1 MSEYNE
7 VNHPKHYTTGAGGVE
22 CIDAMTELLGYD
34 ITIGFCLGNAFKYLW
49 RNDIKENGTSLEKA
63 AWYMNRMKKLLGE
76 REFAKSRTA

>member
-34 ITIGFCLGNAFKYLW
+34 VTIGFCLGNAFKYLW
-49 RNDIKENGTSLEKA
+49 RNDIK
-63 AWYMNRMKKLLGE
+63 
-76 REFAKSRTA
+76 